1 MEGYEDQGFDDE
13 DAIYAEEDR
22 VNGITGRII
31 GCAITVSK
39 ELGPGYLESVYEN
52 ALVLELRRAELEAD
66 PQQELVVLY
75 KGEPVGDF
83 RADVVVENVVLLE
96 LKAARA
102 IEDVHIAQA
111 LNYLKTTGMRYALIL
126 NFGTPKLGIKRLRR

>member
-1 MEGYEDQGFDDE
+1 MEFEEVDE
-13 DAIYAEEDR
+13 DAIYAEESR
-22 VNGITGRII
+22 INTITGRIL
-31 GCAITVSK
+31 GCAIAVSK

-52 ALVLELRRAELEAD
+52 ALVLELRRAGLEAD
-66 PQQELVVLY
+66 PQKELIVLY

-83 RADVVVENVVLLE
+83 RADVVVENIVLLE

-126 NFGTPKLGIKRLRR
+126 NFGTSKLGIKRLRR